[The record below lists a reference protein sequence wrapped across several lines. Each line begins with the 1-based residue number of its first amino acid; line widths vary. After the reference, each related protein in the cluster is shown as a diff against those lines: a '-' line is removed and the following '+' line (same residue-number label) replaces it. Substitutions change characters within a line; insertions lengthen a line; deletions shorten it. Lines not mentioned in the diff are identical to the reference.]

1 MPLFRRSDGTLVK
14 DIPATRRIMPF
25 LMKTRASAAV
35 YFEQTIDVTR
45 AMRFLEERGDAA
57 SGLLPA
63 SGGPKATF
71 FHVFSWAAVRTLAER
86 PRLNRFTSGV
96 HTYQRNAIELAFSAK
111 KKMSDDAPLSV
122 VKRAFDPAASFEE
135 HVAKLTAGIAEGRS
149 TEASSTD
156 RELSIFLRLPAFL
169 LRICVSLALWL
180 DSVNLLPSALT
191 KDDPLYCSVFIANL
205 GSVGL
210 DAAYHHLYEWGNCP
224 IFAAVGRVRETAE
237 GRKVCTVRY
246 TFDERIEDGLY
257 CARALQHMQTTIE
270 TWKEAPALRQPPEAV
285 TALAS

>member
-25 LMKTRASAAV
+25 LMKTRTSAAV
-35 YFEQTIDVTR
+35 YFEQTIDVTQ
-45 AMRFLEERGDAA
+45 AMRFLEARGD
-57 SGLLPA
+57 LLPRA
-63 SGGPKATF
+63 SF

-96 HTYQRNAIELAFSAK
+96 HTYQRSAIELAFSAK

-135 HVAKLTAGIAEGRS
+135 HVAKLTGGIAEGRS

-180 DSVNLLPSALT
+180 DSVNLLPAALT

-224 IFAAVGRVRETAE
+224 IFAAIGRVRETAE
-237 GRKVCTVRY
+237 GRKICTVRY

-257 CARALQHMQTTIE
+257 CARALQLLQQTIE
-270 TWKEAPALRQPPEAV
+270 TWEDAPASGV